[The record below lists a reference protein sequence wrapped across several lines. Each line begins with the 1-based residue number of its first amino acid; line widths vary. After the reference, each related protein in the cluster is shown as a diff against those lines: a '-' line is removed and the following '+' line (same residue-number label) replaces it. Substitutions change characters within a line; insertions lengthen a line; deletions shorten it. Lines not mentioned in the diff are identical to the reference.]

1 MFLLTS
7 FFSPYLISAGHIFL
21 KTSIKDASKFSYNL
35 YIVVSD
41 KYGTVTDKLL
51 TILVTGKDIFSLH
64 EIVGFFNRLR
74 WIKQF

>member
-7 FFSPYLISAGHIFL
+7 NPPSLISAGHIFL

-41 KYGTVTDKLL
+41 KYETVTDKLL
-51 TILVTGKDIFSLH
+51 TVLVTGKDILPY
-64 EIVGFFNRLR
+64 
-74 WIKQF
+74 IKMFLSSKMDKPVLNW